1 MANTIHSLTELIT
14 IIAAFAGGMIWVQ
27 RSIKAGQREQMTA
40 HQADF
45 KEVKKEF
52 KSVRKEL
59 KKKVPIAECDRLRST
74 CPCNQ
79 QSMKGKE
86 L

>member
-1 MANTIHSLTELIT
+1 MANTIHAIAELAT
-14 IIAAFAGGMIWVQ
+14 ILVAFAGGMIWVQ
-27 RSIKAGQREQMTA
+27 RSIKSGQKEQMEA
-40 HQADF
+40 HTQDM
-45 KEVKKEF
+45 KSIGKSF

-79 QSMKGKE
+79 QNMKGKE